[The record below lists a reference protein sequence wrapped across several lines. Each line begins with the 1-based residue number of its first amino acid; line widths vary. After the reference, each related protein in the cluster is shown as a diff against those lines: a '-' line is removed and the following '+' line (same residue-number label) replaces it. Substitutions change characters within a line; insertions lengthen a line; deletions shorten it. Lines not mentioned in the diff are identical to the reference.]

1 MSFNLNMIATAT
13 ISADAVK
20 ALIKEAVEQETG
32 KKVARIDFKTRDD
45 GDYADRHSSIVFD
58 GCTVTFS
65 EERIKP
71 VKFMSSGPIHRSG
84 LASQIESVERG
95 GGQGD
100 R

>member
-1 MSFNLNMIATAT
+1 MNFNLNMIATAT
-13 ISADAVK
+13 ITADAIK

-45 GDYADRHSSIVFD
+45 SEWGDRQANMVFD

-95 GGQGD
+95 SSQGD